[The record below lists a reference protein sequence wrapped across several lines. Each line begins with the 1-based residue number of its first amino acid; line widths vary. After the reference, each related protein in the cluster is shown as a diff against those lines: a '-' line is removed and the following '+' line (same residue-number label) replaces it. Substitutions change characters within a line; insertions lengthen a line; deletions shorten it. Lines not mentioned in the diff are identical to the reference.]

1 MQITPTSTTMTLSF
15 ETNLFNQRASRSIA
29 TWIFKK
35 TSTGIAFWL
44 LVFTKNRYYP
54 HQRHIFRE
62 FPTNQ
67 IQLKSKNNSD
77 FPLKS
82 NVDIKNSYLIFA
94 KFSSRQ
100 SKYQEFSRKKNYF
113 LFQVQNIPHF
123 RQPRPRSSLE
133 AQ

>member
-44 LVFTKNRYYP
+44 LVFTK
-54 HQRHIFRE
+54 IDIIRE